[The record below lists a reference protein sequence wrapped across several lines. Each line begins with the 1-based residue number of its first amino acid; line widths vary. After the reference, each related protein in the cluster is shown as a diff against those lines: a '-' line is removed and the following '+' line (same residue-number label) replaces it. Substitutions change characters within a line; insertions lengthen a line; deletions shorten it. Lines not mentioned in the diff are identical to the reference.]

1 MQNNKQFD
9 IINDFLIS
17 ANTEENPFISTDKIL
32 EWLRYRNSNVNVNIQ
47 QIPFSEMADWYL
59 DKNTGNIVHK
69 NNKFFKI
76 EGIDVKT
83 NYGKINEWQQPII
96 NQPEIGILGIITKK
110 INGIL
115 YFLMQAKIEPGNINF
130 VQLSPT
136 LQATKSNYTQA
147 HSGKKPEYLEYFL
160 RNNKKVLVD
169 QLQSEQ
175 GTRFLKKRN
184 RNIIIEVNEEI
195 PVYEDFCWMTV
206 GQIKKLMT
214 YNNVINMD
222 TRSVIS
228 TIPFNL
234 INKNI
239 NNDNKDKLIE
249 ITNSNSM
256 FLSMIHN
263 KNTINTIDEILQWLT
278 DIKVKYELQ
287 VKCIALNKVKWI
299 NNNHTIYNDN
309 FSILAANIQIENR
322 EVKTWNQPLI
332 KSSREGIIA
341 FLVKKIE
348 GIYYFLVQGVIEPGN
363 FDIVEMGPT
372 VQCIPNIYL
381 NSSENKWPFF
391 LKDITDAKK
400 ENILYSSY
408 QSEEG
413 GRFYREQNKNMIIKV
428 GDDFSIKVPSNYRW
442 LTLGQLNY
450 FLKYNNLI
458 NIQARSLLGAIK
470 FV

>member
-1 MQNNKQFD
+1 
-9 IINDFLIS
+9 
-17 ANTEENPFISTDKIL
+17 
-32 EWLRYRNSNVNVNIQ
+32 
-47 QIPFSEMADWYL
+47 
-59 DKNTGNIVHK
+59 
-69 NNKFFKI
+69 
-76 EGIDVKT
+76 
-83 NYGKINEWQQPII
+83 
-96 NQPEIGILGIITKK
+96 
-110 INGIL
+110 
-115 YFLMQAKIEPGNINF
+115 MQAKIEPGNINF

-147 HSGKKPEYLEYFL
+147 HSGNKPKYLEYFL
-160 RNNKKVLVD
+160 KENKKVLVD

-184 RNIIIEVNEEI
+184 RNIIIEVNEQI
-195 PVYEDFCWMTV
+195 PIYEDFCWMTI
-206 GQIKKLMT
+206 GQIKKMMT

-234 INKNI
+234 INNI
-239 NNDNKDKLIE
+239 NNDKKNKLIKF
-249 ITNSNSM
+249 TSNSM

-263 KNTINTIDEILQWLT
+263 KNSIYSIDEILQWIT

-287 VKCIALNKVKWI
+287 VKRIALNNVKSWVK
-299 NNNHTIYNDN
+299 NNHTIHNKENIN

-322 EVKTWNQPLI
+322 EVKTWNQPLV
-332 KSSREGIIA
+332 KSADEGIIA
-341 FLVKKIE
+341 FLVKKID
-348 GIYYFLVQGVIEPGN
+348 GIYYFLVQAVIEPGN

-372 VQCIPNIYL
+372 IQCIPNIYRDL
-381 NSSENKWPFF
+381 EKDKWPIF
-391 LKDITDAKK
+391 LQNVQYAKK

-413 GRFYREQNKNMIIKV
+413 GRFYREQNKNMIIEV
-428 GDDFSIKVPSNYRW
+428 RDDFSMKVPTNYKW

-458 NIQARSLLGAIK
+458 NIQARSLLSAIK